1 MMVDATPCEREGP
14 VSNAESLRVIETEYR
29 GFRFRSRT
37 EARYAVF
44 FDAAGVDWQY
54 EVEGFHINGACYLP
68 DFFLPEL
75 KTYVEVKPTREA
87 AKQAAPQLLALKEA
101 SGCDVI
107 VAIGSPAVGPPAKF
121 FYVTKF
127 TDVFP
132 ADPTQ
137 CPFCGR
143 LAFIWERRCSCL
155 GDVQVLRWPQCP
167 RTRVLHALGEAQRAR
182 FEFGETGKPRPY
194 TPPPVAREVRVYAA
208 GAIFRTEEAE
218 EAVDEDG
225 DPVLLCDQGLEPWR
239 ATVFHCSDAALSSD
253 HAPATGRFVYAGPTV
268 VDNHGGACLGL
279 ANQCL
284 DEVAG
289 AHVPFAWV
297 DREETIGTLAEVGA
311 AHARS
316 KPMFVAFADE
326 QLAKHFYFIEQ
337 LAAVAVVTADAM
349 AAWDLFTR
357 WQASSGGGR
366 G

>member
-1 MMVDATPCEREGP
+1 MLVDTAPGEPKC
-14 VSNAESLRVIETEYR
+14 NAEPLRVIETEYR

-44 FDAAGVDWQY
+44 FDAAGIGWQY
-54 EVEGFHINGACYLP
+54 EVEGFHLNGACYLP

-75 KTYVEVKPTREA
+75 KTYVEVKPNKEA
-87 AKQAAPQLLALKEA
+87 AKQTAPLLLALKEA

-107 VAIGSPAVGPPAKF
+107 VAIGSPAVGPPDN
-121 FYVTKF
+121 FYRPSDGGRVYH
-127 TDVFP
+127 
-132 ADPTQ
+132 ADLTQ
-137 CPFCGR
+137 CPFCSR
-143 LAFIWERRCSCL
+143 LRFGWQASCDCL
-155 GDVQVLRWPQCP
+155 GEIQVRQWPYRQAS
-167 RTRVLHALGEAQRAR
+167 RLTFALGEAQRAR

-225 DPVLLCDQGLEPWR
+225 DPVILYDQGLEPWR

-279 ANQCL
+279 ANQRL

-289 AHVPFAWV
+289 AHVLFAWV

-316 KPMFVAFADE
+316 KPIFVAFADE

-337 LAAVAVVTADAM
+337 LATVAAVTADVM